1 MSIYTYYN
9 HIQIRKSK
17 FYDNLAL
24 RGRCVRLPREPKE
37 EVDLVMHPIDV
48 LNGFQTKLRGNTV
61 KQMKHSDTISTVT
74 PHLLLLRIELNSK
87 TNPNDRRVA
96 AVLIRF
102 GAQHAL
108 PWSKF
113 KRF

>member
-1 MSIYTYYN
+1 
-9 HIQIRKSK
+9 
-17 FYDNLAL
+17 
-24 RGRCVRLPREPKE
+24 
-37 EVDLVMHPIDV
+37 MHPIDV

-61 KQMKHSDTISTVT
+61 KQMKYSDTISTVT

-96 AVLIRF
+96 AVWIRF
-102 GAQHAL
+102 GAQHGL